1 MRKAFRV
8 VLEVVAGFFCYS
20 ALLAVFTGGLPI
32 AGNLGLFAL
41 FAVPALAALL
51 CGLTLDRFQHWK
63 RDTGI
68 VVISSSALSLSV
80 VITVVSVFATREFRQ
95 MAPPNSIQFLK
106 DYHYIAGSIVM
117 AGLGALGLMLVVNDK
132 KETATS
138 ETAIASRDDDS

>member
-1 MRKAFRV
+1 MRKASKV
-8 VLEVVAGFFCYS
+8 ILEVISGFFCYT
-20 ALLAVFTGGLPI
+20 ALLTAFTGVLPI
-32 AGNLGLFAL
+32 AGNIGLFAL
-41 FAVPALAALL
+41 LAVPALAALL
-51 CGLTLDRFQHWK
+51 CGLALARFRHWK

-80 VITVVSVFATREFRQ
+80 VITVASVFATREFRQ